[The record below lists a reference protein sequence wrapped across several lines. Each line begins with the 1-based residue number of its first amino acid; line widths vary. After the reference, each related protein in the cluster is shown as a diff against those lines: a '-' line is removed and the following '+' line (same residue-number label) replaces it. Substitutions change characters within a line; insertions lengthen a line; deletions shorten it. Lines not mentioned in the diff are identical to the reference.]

1 MSGSPPVTR
10 VAAGVIG
17 QGGLYLIARRKAG
30 AHLGGLWEFPGG
42 KCNPDEAPADC
53 VRRELWEELAVR
65 IGTPIPLCV
74 VNHDY
79 PERRVE
85 LHFFRCRIEEGEAR
99 PLGCSELRWV
109 TPGELADFVFPPA
122 DHVLIEKLQ
131 REPSPFP

>member
-1 MSGSPPVTR
+1 MSGPLPVTR

-17 QGGLYLIARRKAG
+17 QGGRYLIAKRKAD

-42 KCNPDEAPADC
+42 KCDSGEDPVDC
-53 VRRELWEELAVR
+53 LKRELWEELAVR
-65 IGTPIPLCV
+65 ISLPIPLCV

-85 LHFFRCRIEEGEAR
+85 LHFFRCRIEAGEAR

-109 TPGELADFVFPPA
+109 TPGELSDFAFPPA
-122 DHVLIEKLQ
+122 DAELIERLQ
-131 REPSPFP
+131 AEPSQLP